1 MTALRTVILVAA
13 ACAGVLCF
21 KVYSAGR
28 ELVTFRDAR
37 PRIATIDFYGLQH
50 VTASQLRTKLGL
62 QVGDT
67 APLVLLYQPDLF
79 TRLAR
84 SLLGVRTAQ
93 GLESKLREIPGV
105 RDAAIAAVQG
115 DDPHRC
121 AVFVGISENETVPAR
136 RSFHGNVVLPDAAV
150 GLYERHSEAFASAIT
165 NPSPD
170 FDEDDSR
177 GYSLFTDP
185 AMRSLEE
192 NAIAFL
198 QAPQNRAAA
207 LAVLRTSVD
216 VQQRRAAAWLL
227 TYGPDP
233 QQTADAL
240 LYALDDPDK
249 DVRNTICREL
259 AVIAEYGLNNQALKV
274 RMAPGPFIQML
285 NSVVWTDRDKAM
297 AVLDPLTATRDSDT
311 LLLLK
316 RSGLASLDE
325 MARWDADSYARM
337 AFTLIGRIA
346 ALADADIDRAWAD
359 GKAAR
364 GRVIVM
370 ATAQSAR

>member
-1 MTALRTVILVAA
+1 MTALRTIILVAA
-13 ACAGVLCF
+13 ACGAVLCF

-50 VTASQLRTKLGL
+50 VTVSQLKMKLSL

-84 SLLGVRTAQ
+84 FLLGVKTTQA
-93 GLESKLREIPGV
+93 LESKLRGIPGV

-115 DDPHRC
+115 NDPHRC
-121 AVFVGISENETVPAR
+121 AVFVGISENDAVPAR
-136 RSFHGNVVLPDAAV
+136 RAFHGNAVLPEAV
-150 GLYERHSEAFASAIT
+150 AGLYDRHSEAFASAIT

-185 AMRSLEE
+185 AMRALEDK
-192 NAIAFL
+192 AIAFVE
-198 QAPQNRAAA
+198 APQNRAAA
-207 LAVLRTSVD
+207 LAVLRTSAN
-216 VQQRRAAAWLL
+216 VQQRRGAAWLL

-240 LYALDDPDK
+240 LYALDDPDN

-259 AVIAEYGLNNQALKV
+259 AVIAQYGLKNQALKIPI
-274 RMAPGPFIQML
+274 APGPFIQML
-285 NSVVWTDRDKAM
+285 NSVIWTDRDKAM
-297 AVLDPLTATRDSDT
+297 PVLDPLSAARDSNT
-311 LLLLK
+311 LMQLK
-316 RSGLASLDE
+316 RSGLASLGE

-346 ALADADIDRAWAD
+346 ALADADIERTWDE

-364 GRVIVM
+364 ERVILM
-370 ATAQSAR
+370 ATTQSAR